1 MVIVSPP
8 PYWQF
13 PPNFSTETTAPD
25 HVCVHFSFSVQQIPT
40 FWWGDLINFKE
51 IKILGKRRERV
62 GSSTI
67 WFVTGEGRKGG
78 GGGWG
83 KETQVNPDH
92 LQSRLPTPTTVLLI
106 FHHSCFLKLR
116 LHITCHQFLANRLSI
131 QLPFPCFGLGN
142 QGIWKP
148 SNPTPLLKKQVA
160 PKAPY

>member
-8 PYWQF
+8 PHIG
-13 PPNFSTETTAPD
+13 NS
-25 HVCVHFSFSVQQIPT
+25 HPT
-40 FWWGDLINFKE
+40 FLQKPLPQIMSVSIFHSRSNKFWCGDLINFKE
-51 IKILGKRRERV
+51 IKILGKRQERV

-116 LHITCHQFLANRLSI
+116 LHITCHQFLANRLSL
-131 QLPFPCFGLGN
+131 QLPFPML
-142 QGIWKP
+142 WLRKP
-148 SNPTPLLKKQVA
+148 RNLEA
-160 PKAPY
+160 